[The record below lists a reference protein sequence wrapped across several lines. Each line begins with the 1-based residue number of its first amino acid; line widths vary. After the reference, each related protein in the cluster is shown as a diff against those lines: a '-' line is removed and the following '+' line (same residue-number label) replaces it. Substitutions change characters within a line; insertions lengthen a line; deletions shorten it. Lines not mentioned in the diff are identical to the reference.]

1 MAVTVA
7 PPLEGGPS
15 EWQFFPISHALSAL
29 QEDGPLTF
37 CILIVASL
45 TGAMVSHGGFLTGGL
60 VCCRSSP
67 DQVPPSS
74 RCLSSRPL
82 LAGSRGGGGKACRP
96 PASGWAWLS
105 SSTHSPAAK
114 LPNTYFG
121 RSAWPEARAL
131 HYSSDISL
139 NMLQSFHS
147 WLGLVSTTA
156 LASSPLLKDCLAPDW
171 FLGRNRSTLGCHCLE
186 PLLCGHLAST
196 GGGCLALLFRCK
208 FP

>member
-67 DQVPPSS
+67 DQVPPPQDV
-74 RCLSSRPL
+74 CLADL
-82 LAGSRGGGGKACRP
+82 C
-96 PASGWAWLS
+96 
-105 SSTHSPAAK
+105 
-114 LPNTYFG
+114 
-121 RSAWPEARAL
+121 
-131 HYSSDISL
+131 
-139 NMLQSFHS
+139 S
-147 WLGLVSTTA
+147 WLGPEVGVGRPAGRLHPGGPGSLQA
-156 LASSPLLKDCLAPDW
+156 LTLQLQNSQTH
-171 FLGRNRSTLGCHCLE
+171 TLGGQPGLR
-186 PLLCGHLAST
+186 LGHSIIPVTYL
-196 GGGCLALLFRCK
+196 
-208 FP
+208 